1 MPSIAYLGL
10 GSNIDA
16 RSNIASGIAA
26 LLEAFSDMRLSP
38 IYQSPSFGFSGADF
52 INLVARVQTD
62 MGPLELK
69 GFLHDLEDRH
79 QRRRDVARFS
89 DRTLD
94 IDILLYDD
102 LVLFSPA
109 LEIPRDEILTAPHVL
124 KPLADLAPDLR
135 HPLTCHTFAELW
147 SAFDT
152 TKAKLR
158 EIEL

>member
-26 LLEAFSDMRLSP
+26 LCEACSDVRLSP
-38 IYQSPSFGFSGADF
+38 CYESPSFGFEGADF
-52 INLVARVQTD
+52 INLVARVETG
-62 MGPLELK
+62 MSPLELK
-69 GFLHDLEDRH
+69 QFLHDLEDRH
-79 QRRRDVARFS
+79 QRRRDAPRFS

-109 LEIPRDEILTAPHVL
+109 LEIPRDEVLTAPHVL

-135 HPLTCHTFAELW
+135 HPLNRRTFAELW
-147 SAFDT
+147 AIFDST
-152 TKAKLR
+152 RSSLR